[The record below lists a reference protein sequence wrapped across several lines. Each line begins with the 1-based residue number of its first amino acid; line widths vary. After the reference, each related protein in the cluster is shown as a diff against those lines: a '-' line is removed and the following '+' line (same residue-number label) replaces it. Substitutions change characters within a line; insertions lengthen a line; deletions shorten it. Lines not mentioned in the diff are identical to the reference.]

1 MPVSAENFIWMDL
14 EMTGLNPEVD
24 RIIEIATIVTDSDLT
39 ILAEGPALAVH
50 QSDDVLNDM
59 NDWCVRQH
67 GQSGLTE
74 RVRASTIT
82 EAEAESRTLAFLAQ
96 WVPAGASPICGNTI
110 YQDRRFL
117 TRYMPTLEAY
127 FHYRQVDVSSLK
139 ILADRWAPDVVA
151 TVTKSAEHL
160 ALADIKDSINEL
172 KHYRDHWINKP

>member
-139 ILADRWAPDVVA
+139 
-151 TVTKSAEHL
+151 S
-160 ALADIKDSINEL
+160 
-172 KHYRDHWINKP
+172 